1 MAFDFEAASPTEKL
15 EMEID
20 ATFSSEMSQ
29 VDEALLAMKAPSSP
43 FLEKKTFQR
52 RGSRKMSI
60 RHKKKDSE
68 ASEPYSIRK
77 NSLRRQKTVTDT

>member
-1 MAFDFEAASPTEKL
+1 MAFNYEAASPTEKL

-29 VDEALLAMKAPSSP
+29 VDESLLSMKAPSSP

-68 ASEPYSIRK
+68 ASAPYNRK